1 MTTQLEQAWELAKL
15 RFAAVGID
23 VEAALRQ
30 LDRLPVSMHCWQGDD
45 VAGFENPEGSLTG
58 GIQATGNYPGKA
70 RNATELRA
78 DLEQALS
85 LIPGPKRLN
94 LHAIYLE
101 SDTPVARDQ
110 IKPEHFKNWVE
121 WAKTNQLGLDFNP
134 SCFSHPLSADGFTL
148 AHADDTI
155 RQFWIDHCK
164 ASRRVSAYFGEQLGT
179 PSVMNIW
186 IPDGMKDITVDR
198 LAPRQRLLDAL
209 DEVISEKLD
218 PAHHIDAVESKLFG
232 IGAESY
238 TVGSNE
244 FYMGYATSRQT
255 ALCLDAGHFHP
266 TEVIS
271 DKISAAM
278 LYVPRLL
285 LHVSRPVR
293 WDSDHVVLLD
303 DETQAIASEI
313 VRHNLFD
320 RVHIGL
326 DFFDA
331 SINRI
336 AAWVIGTRNMKKA
349 LLRALLEPTAYDF
362 DIFEEPRIDYQ
373 RAVRVGVAHH
383 LQTVE
388 IDVIQATVRKATQ
401 HDVVKAVGGA
411 NLIAVH
417 PRRIADSLAHAGCAL
432 LFKLF
437 TGNDRYRLRRFNIR
451 RGKLRGPALH
461 LRGDNHRI
469 VFCCF
474 LRQQRKSHAAG
485 HPSHQQ
491 RQASLRE
498 HEYLQR
504 HV

>member
-1 MTTQLEQAWELAKL
+1 MTNSIEQAWELAKQ
-15 RFAAVGID
+15 RFAAVGVD
-23 VEAALRQ
+23 VDAALTR
-30 LDRLPVSMHCWQGDD
+30 LDTLPVSMHCWQGDD
-45 VAGFENPEGSLTG
+45 VTGFENPDGVLTG

-70 RNATELRA
+70 RNAAELRS
-78 DLEQALS
+78 DLELALT

-101 SDTPVARDQ
+101 SDTPVARNK
-110 IKPEHFKNWVE
+110 IEPRHFSRWVE
-121 WAKTNQLGLDFNP
+121 WAKKHHLGLDFNP

-148 AHADDTI
+148 SHADPEV
-155 RQFWIDHCK
+155 RQFWIEHCQ

-186 IPDGMKDITVDR
+186 IPDGMKDTPIDR
-198 LAPRQRLLDAL
+198 LAPRQRLLSAL
-209 DEVISEKLD
+209 DEVISEKLN
-218 PAHHIDAVESKLFG
+218 PAYHIDAVESKLFG

-244 FYMGYATSRQT
+244 FYMGYAASRQT

-271 DKISAAM
+271 DKISSAM

-313 VRHNLFD
+313 IRHNLFD

-349 LLRALLEPTAYDF
+349 LLRALLEPT
-362 DIFEEPRIDYQ
+362 EM
-373 RAVRVGVAHH
+373 
-383 LQTVE
+383 
-388 IDVIQATVRKATQ
+388 
-401 HDVVKAVGGA
+401 
-411 NLIAVH
+411 
-417 PRRIADSLAHAGCAL
+417 
-432 LFKLF
+432 
-437 TGNDRYRLRRFNIR
+437 LRQ
-451 RGKLRGPALH
+451 LE
-461 LRGDNHRI
+461 LRGDYTARLALLEEQKSLPWQAIWEGYCQRNDVPVDARWLDA
-469 VFCCF
+469 V
-474 LRQQRKSHAAG
+474 REYEQQILS
-485 HPSHQQ
+485 Q
-491 RQASLRE
+491 R
-498 HEYLQR
+498 
-504 HV
+504 